1 MLKKLTIDQA
11 LTLLKNGDSIVLLDD
26 ENLDSPAHFIQFA
39 EPAYNQKKLQTLHT
53 IPGMVNLALGYEKY
67 AEVIKT
73 DKEANHD
80 YVVKSM
86 TLGAKEAGLSLKP
99 AFFESTIQSLLK
111 PKATVKD
118 FRFDIGYQVYPTKLG
133 GTLKKASPIEALI
146 DLTTLADVA
155 AVGIYTLSVD
165 DVGRILSG
173 QALHVSKVV
182 YNTLLISDLIS
193 YRRKKESYVDK
204 IASAKMPTKFGTF
217 QMIGFINKL
226 TGEHHVALVKGNVTT
241 AQPVLVRVHSECLTG
256 DSFGSQRCD
265 CGEQLQA
272 AMQRIEK
279 AGRGIL
285 LYMRQEGRG
294 IGLIN
299 KIRAYALQ
307 DMGLDTVEANLAL
320 GFPDDLREY
329 GIGAQILKLLG
340 VSQIRL
346 MTNNPLKIRSLS
358 GFGIAIANR
367 VKIQLNHNER
377 NEFYMRTKKEKMGHI
392 LKFK

>member
-1 MLKKLTIDQA
+1 MLKKLSVDQA
-11 LTLLKNGDSIVLLDD
+11 VSVLKQGDPIVLLDD
-26 ENLDSPAHFIQFA
+26 ENLDSPAHYIQFA
-39 EPAYNQKKLQTLHT
+39 EPAYKQKKLQTLHT

-67 AEVIKT
+67 AQVIKT
-73 DKEANHD
+73 EKESNHD
-80 YVVKSM
+80 YVIKSM
-86 TLGAKEAGLSLKP
+86 ILGAKDAGLSLKP
-99 AFFESTIQSLLK
+99 AFFESTIATLLN
-111 PKATVKD
+111 PKATAKD
-118 FRFDIGYQVYPTKLG
+118 FRVDIGYQAFPMKLG
-133 GTLKKASPIEALI
+133 GTLKKASPIEAII
-146 DLTTLADVA
+146 DLTTIAEVA
-155 AVGIYTLSVD
+155 PVGIYTLSVD
-165 DVGRILSG
+165 HVGRILSG
-173 QALHVSKVV
+173 KDLKAAKTS
-182 YNTLLISDLIS
+182 YDTLFISDLIT
-193 YRRKKESYVDK
+193 YRRQQESYVEK

-217 QMIGFINKL
+217 QMVGFINKL

-241 AQPVLVRVHSECLTG
+241 AKPVLVRVHSECLTG

-272 AMQRIEK
+272 ALQRIEK

-340 VSQIRL
+340 VTSIRL

-377 NEFYMRTKKEKMGHI
+377 NEFYMRTKKDKMGHM